1 MGRKVL
7 QLIADMIGVNHNFQ
21 NLVFF
26 KIGQYYMFIRIF
38 SYKMCRYGILG
49 ACYLGYDLLYSTN
62 VTLTSE
68 VCLKWHPGLSSVCFC
83 SLFFFQVD
91 QKNIQTGPCA
101 KEYTKIKKECE
112 SFISDQNYFKLHYL
126 MVSALS
132 ESSVN
137 IKIKSRYMHRF
148 KCYIFHRLCF
158 MLICITGTDCQ
169 LLTELTLF
177 RFCFA
182 QII

>member
-1 MGRKVL
+1 MKIVSFFPRRKKPGQGFLTNHVLVVFPPLQQQQTQLNKGMGRKVL

-83 SLFFFQVD
+83 SLFFF
-91 QKNIQTGPCA
+91 
-101 KEYTKIKKECE
+101 
-112 SFISDQNYFKLHYL
+112 
-126 MVSALS
+126 
-132 ESSVN
+132 
-137 IKIKSRYMHRF
+137 
-148 KCYIFHRLCF
+148 
-158 MLICITGTDCQ
+158 
-169 LLTELTLF
+169 
-177 RFCFA
+177 
-182 QII
+182 